1 MSVVRDSDRGVSK
14 LVALLT
20 ELERG
25 VKVTVGVHADTGAAP
40 HRGASGA
47 TVGEVATFAE
57 FGTDVEAPH
66 SFLRSVI
73 DGERPRLEQGL
84 ARAGALAIRSAQ
96 SGSPRD
102 VVAKSVR
109 RVSSLAAALV
119 RRRVRALGLRDT
131 GHLEQS
137 IEARLVER
145 GDAR

>member
-1 MSVVRDSDRGVSK
+1 MSRVRDSDRGMSS
-14 LVALLT
+14 LVGVLA

-57 FGTDVEAPH
+57 FGTDVEAPR

-73 DGERPRLEQGL
+73 DGERSRLEQGL
-84 ARAGALAIRSAQ
+84 ARAGAVAIRSAQ

-102 VVAKSVR
+102 VVVKSVQ
-109 RVSSLAAALV
+109 RVSALAAALV
-119 RRRVRALGLRDT
+119 RRRVRALDLRDT

-137 IEARLVER
+137 IESRVAVA
-145 GDAR
+145 GDPR